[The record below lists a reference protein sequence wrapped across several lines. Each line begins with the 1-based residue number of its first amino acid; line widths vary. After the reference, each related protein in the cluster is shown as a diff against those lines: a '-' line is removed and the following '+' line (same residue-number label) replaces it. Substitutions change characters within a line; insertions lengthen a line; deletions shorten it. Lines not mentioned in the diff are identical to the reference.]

1 MKNKVSLIIT
11 IVFFALAIGI
21 QFTYGA
27 DKHSANEWKKYEG
40 AWFQIMY
47 PSAFHVKPSLKG
59 TTSVKGHDSAFFV
72 APSKEVSFYVFS
84 PQWNGIPSDILLNP
98 KNEKMLSV
106 EKSEKNGK
114 KIRKYS
120 IAAKDGSYYRIY
132 EDTQSPKLNTRHV
145 FGVYYK
151 DKKILEKYKKEYK
164 YFQNSLIQF
173 AD

>member
-27 DKHSANEWKKYEG
+27 DKRLANEWKKYEG

-47 PSAFHVKPSLKG
+47 PSTFQVEPSLKG
-59 TTSVKGHDSAFFV
+59 ATSVKGYDSAFFV

-98 KNEKMLSV
+98 KTEKLLSV

-114 KIRKYS
+114 KIRQYS

-132 EDTQSPKLNTRHV
+132 EDIQAPDMNTRHV
-145 FGVYYK
+145 FGARCK
-151 DKKILEKYKKEYK
+151 DKKILDKYKKEYK
-164 YFQNSLIQF
+164 HFQNSFVQF